1 MKMFASDNNSGVH
14 PAVMEAMMQENK
26 SYGIPYGEGD
36 TSNRVRDIFRDLLGR
51 DAEVYFV
58 TTGTAA
64 NIIGLSGLLEPYE
77 GVIGPTIAHIDNE
90 ECNALERFNGSRIF
104 GIPVQDDG
112 KIRVEDIEPYIGG
125 GRKGNQHLSQIKVI
139 TISQVSEIGVVYT
152 QEEIKELADFAHE
165 NDMYLHMDGA
175 RIVNAMEAEGLT
187 LKEMVTDTGVDLLS
201 FGGTKNG
208 MMLGEAIIS
217 FVPEFNERHKY
228 GIKQGMQ
235 LLSKMRLITSQF
247 LGYFGDDLWL
257 KNAKQANEMGR
268 YLASELEKID
278 GIELVNYDRTN
289 MVFFKIPTEL
299 SDKLKEHYSFS
310 TLHEEENIIR
320 LVTSYDM
327 EKEDIDKLISVIK

>member
-14 PAVMEAMMQENK
+14 PAVLRAIEEENK
-26 SYGIPYGEGD
+26 SYGVPYGED
-36 TSNRVRDIFRDLLGR
+36 ETSNKVRDIFRDLLGK
-51 DAEVYFV
+51 DAEVFFV

-77 GVIGPTIAHIDNE
+77 GVIGTSLAHIDNE
-90 ECNALERFNGSRIF
+90 ECNSLERFNGSRIWTVP
-104 GIPVQDDG
+104 GKGDG
-112 KIRVEDIEPYIGG
+112 KLRVEDIKPYIGG
-125 GRKGNQHLSQIKVI
+125 GRKGNRHLSQIKVI
-139 TISQVSEIGVVYT
+139 TISQVSEAGTVYT
-152 QEEIKELADFAHE
+152 QDEIKELADFAHE

-175 RIVNAMEAEGLT
+175 RLVNAMEAQGLT
-187 LKEMVTDTGVDLLS
+187 LKEMVADTGVDLLS

-208 MMLGEAIIS
+208 MMLGEAIVS
-217 FVPEFNERHKY
+217 FVPEFNERHKF

-235 LLSKMRLITSQF
+235 LLSKMRFVSSQF

-278 GIELVNYDRTN
+278 GIELVNYHRTN
-289 MVFFKIPTEL
+289 MVFLKIRKDL
-299 SDKLKEHYSFS
+299 SDKLKEHYGFA
-310 TLHEEENIIR
+310 LIDEEENIIR

-327 EKEDIDKLISVIK
+327 VEEDIDKLIGVLK